1 MCWSFSVSTAMVIT
15 GAATT
20 VYAARKNQPAA
31 IYLTLGYFT
40 VMEALQAA
48 GYLVVNAC
56 GSPANQVL
64 TLLSILHITF
74 QPFFVNAFCMQL
86 IPREVRQRIQF
97 VVYGLCFA
105 SAIFMIMQIYPV
117 DWATPCRTGQ
127 YLCGTKICLR
137 SGEWHLAWEIP
148 YNDFTIPLDDATG
161 VNWSFP
167 SYILVVFV
175 LPALYGAWRFA
186 VFHALAG
193 PFLATLLTKDPGEIP
208 AIWCF
213 FAIIIILL
221 ALIPRLRTWFSV
233 RRWWLWPT
241 SWKAD
246 ALISRCTVPPSA
258 DLKFK

>member
-40 VMEALQAA
+40 AMDALQAA

-74 QPFFVNAFCMQL
+74 QPFFVNAFSMQL

-175 LPALYGAWRFA
+175 LPALYGAWRLA
-186 VFHALAG
+186 GVRALAG
-193 PFLATLLTKDPGEIP
+193 PFLATLLTKDPGEIH

-213 FAIIIILL
+213 FEIIIHLLGILQHL
-221 ALIPRLRTWFSV
+221 
-233 RRWWLWPT
+233 
-241 SWKAD
+241 
-246 ALISRCTVPPSA
+246 
-258 DLKFK
+258 